1 MCECVCVSVCLCV
14 CVSNNSLIDSN
25 KSLVDSN
32 TAQTD
37 SLTDSNNTLI
47 ERFPFRGESGPGRTD
62 GPDGPGGNLP
72 LNITA
77 TLHNTASNKQRYRK
91 TGRQRDRLLTQ
102 ILLIARVSPFFLFW
116 HLSLYLS
123 VCSLS
128 LFFSLFLS
136 LYLSLIS
143 SHFISSH
150 PISSHLISSY
160 LISSDLISTHLVS
173 SYLIS
178 SHLSKG
184 VDKLE
189 KTLTIF

>member
-1 MCECVCVSVCLCV
+1 MCECVCVCVCLSLCV
-14 CVSNNSLIDSN
+14 CDSNNSLIDSN

-91 TGRQRDRLLTQ
+91 TERQKDRE
-102 ILLIARVSPFFLFW
+102 ID
-116 HLSLYLS
+116 Y
-123 VCSLS
+123 
-128 LFFSLFLS
+128 
-136 LYLSLIS
+136 
-143 SHFISSH
+143 
-150 PISSHLISSY
+150 
-160 LISSDLISTHLVS
+160 
-173 SYLIS
+173 
-178 SHLSKG
+178 
-184 VDKLE
+184 
-189 KTLTIF
+189 